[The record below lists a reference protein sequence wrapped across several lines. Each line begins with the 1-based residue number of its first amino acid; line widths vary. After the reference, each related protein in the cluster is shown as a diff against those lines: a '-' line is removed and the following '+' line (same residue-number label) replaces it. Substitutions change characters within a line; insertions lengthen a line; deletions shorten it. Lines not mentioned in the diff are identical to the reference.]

1 MVRCSSFVSRCAFK
15 KPIMSLSTPGSSHG
29 ENVKTRGNRASWG
42 CPAEIRGNNWN
53 DDLPFFQRVTQLI
66 LHHLTSHYR
75 SDRQYTVG
83 VIDRPPHGLDP
94 GRSCTVAMM
103 GRTSRCHA
111 PPRESV
117 TAMPVPSRKRRDYS
131 LEILERHLYYKSNRD
146 RDRQAGVAA
155 LSSVLLIRF
164 PTGRSL
170 LRRTEQGLSG

>member
-1 MVRCSSFVSRCAFK
+1 
-15 KPIMSLSTPGSSHG
+15 
-29 ENVKTRGNRASWG
+29 
-42 CPAEIRGNNWN
+42 
-53 DDLPFFQRVTQLI
+53 
-66 LHHLTSHYR
+66 
-75 SDRQYTVG
+75 
-83 VIDRPPHGLDP
+83 
-94 GRSCTVAMM
+94 MM

-164 PTGRSL
+164 Y
-170 LRRTEQGLSG
+170 RTELAPPDRTLTLRLTG